1 MTNADPL
8 PRKLPH
14 TSPDAAAEARAQAD
28 EYESLFGDTE
38 LELVGGDTIKIPP
51 HPDYGLLDDDRM
63 DEYETLQF
71 AVDTEYERE
80 PDVYIPEQRL
90 KDPTTG
96 EETGVVLPPQ
106 TVRGQLKVP
115 YRINGVR
122 VTPSHSTKV
131 VIAALGE
138 ADYKRLRD
146 GGKSS
151 KDVWKVWGEQSL
163 RIQERKQRD
172 TKSAGSSVD
181 LATVPQA
188 DSK

>member
-1 MTNADPL
+1 MTNAEPL

-28 EYESLFGDTE
+28 EYESLFGDTD
-38 LELVGGDTIKIPP
+38 LELDGGDILKVPP

-63 DEYETLQF
+63 DEYEALQF

-106 TVRGQLKVP
+106 TVRGQLKTP
-115 YRINGVR
+115 FRIDGVR

-146 GGKSS
+146 G
-151 KDVWKVWGEQSL
+151 VARRRIL
-163 RIQERKQRD
+163 RGTPRHPPPGQ
-172 TKSAGSSVD
+172 
-181 LATVPQA
+181 
-188 DSK
+188 